1 MKTMSKSF
9 GEERKQAES
18 DLRESESDQQYGE
31 FENSPD
37 AIYVHD
43 MTGRYT
49 FVNRAAE
56 ELTGFS
62 RAEIIGKHYSNFI
75 APNYLREARESF
87 CRKLDLP
94 IETRYEAEVICKDG
108 SRKPVEVSSRMIY
121 RNGES
126 IAVQGT
132 VRDISGRKRGE
143 RVLVMYSRRFQ
154 RRKLRGKASRAKP

>member
-1 MKTMSKSF
+1 MKTMIKVG
-9 GEERKQAES
+9 GEDCEETLSAAENN
-18 DLRESESDQQYGE
+18 QQYRE
-31 FENSPD
+31 FENSRD

-43 MTGRYT
+43 MSGRYI
-49 FVNRAAE
+49 FVNGAAE
-56 ELTGFS
+56 ELTGFN

-94 IETRYEAEVICKDG
+94 IETKYEAEVICKDG
-108 SRKPVEVSSRMIY
+108 SRKPVEVSSHMIY

-132 VRDISGRKRGE
+132 VRDITGRKRGE
-143 RVLVMYSRRFQ
+143 RIVAMYSRRFQ
-154 RRKLRGKASRAKP
+154 TRKLSGKASRGKP